1 MLPTSRS
8 LSACLARHRVLSAR
22 WLARSRAPWHARE
35 RGITLIELIV
45 FIVVVA
51 VGLSGVLAV
60 FIPATAASADPM
72 PRRQA
77 LAIAESLL
85 EEVSLMPFTW
95 CDPDDANVANALSA
109 ADCASLVQGIGPN
122 PGETRFGPTAFDN
135 VGDYAGYAMTGIVD
149 ITNAAVVGSVGLCR
163 AHRCGGHRARQHHRR
178 LGRCAA
184 HHRHGHRT
192 RRQHHRARR
201 RSHEAGSPCS
211 VLNIVA
217 DAPAALASRWWRW

>member
-1 MLPTSRS
+1 MSPPARS
-8 LSACLARHRVLSAR
+8 LPRRSLARR
-22 WLARSRAPWHARE
+22 RALCAPRE

-95 CDPDDANVANALSA
+95 CDPDDVDVATALSA
-109 ADCASLVQGIGPN
+109 ADCAALVQGIGPN

-149 ITNAAVVGSVGLCR
+149 ITNRAVGGLSGYAARIDVAATALGSIT
-163 AHRCGGHRARQHHRR
+163 
-178 LGRCAA
+178 AA
-184 HHRHGHRT
+184 SGDALRITVTVTAPDGSTIALDGVRT
-192 RRQHHRARR
+192 RQ
-201 RSHEAGSPCS
+201 
-211 VLNIVA
+211 
-217 DAPAALASRWWRW
+217 APHAAF